1 MKELENDIIL
11 FSLYWLQTQTFFQFF
26 RISGIDVVLCLRM
39 NWCRWKLVDCLARI
53 MMGFGLHVNRHY
65 VIKFNDFF
73 TQITQSSQFCTHF
86 LQKIDQQKIANKI
99 VKTQSTRSHVDTLV
113 RLVSLVLIAAA
124 TTTLLNCLPHFL
136 LLLLSAILDWT
147 LLLLCLFLMCDE
159 YFLSN
164 IFPFFIPFVS
174 PLSNSHTRPPQI
186 YQTMEIILPFFS
198 LCLFCWLKNKC
209 GNWFWT
215 CFFHYITNN
224 RHYLSSQLAFLCEHS
239 LFSLSLSVQNQR
251 RISTLTFWRFCLCV
265 SDNECRNTLLLFR
278 LAVLL
283 VRRYHL
289 PFVIWIHRVDCCVAA
304 APKEQIELW
313 NVCCCSCSSNTHERR
328 LLSHLN
334 VRLWDVRWASMWSRS
349 TRSRSCCRSV
359 GGA

>member
-1 MKELENDIIL
+1 MCARAERMKELENDIIL
-11 FSLYWLQTQTFFQFF
+11 FFALLITNTGIFSVF

-124 TTTLLNCLPHFL
+124 TTTLLNCLPPSL

-186 YQTMEIILPFFS
+186 YQTMEIILPFFLS
-198 LCLFCWLKNKC
+198 LCV
-209 GNWFWT
+209 
-215 CFFHYITNN
+215 CFAGWKTNAVIGFEHVFFIT
-224 RHYLSSQLAFLCEHS
+224 LQTIAIISPPSS
-239 LFSLSLSVQNQR
+239 LFSVNILSSLFLSLC
-251 RISTLTFWRFCLCV
+251 RISDEYR
-265 SDNECRNTLLLFR
+265 
-278 LAVLL
+278 
-283 VRRYHL
+283 H
-289 PFVIWIHRVDCCVAA
+289 
-304 APKEQIELW
+304 
-313 NVCCCSCSSNTHERR
+313 
-328 LLSHLN
+328 
-334 VRLWDVRWASMWSRS
+334 
-349 TRSRSCCRSV
+349 
-359 GGA
+359 